1 MQEDMKAALASVV
14 EDGGEAIGMLRA
26 QLEEQGDR
34 ARKKRERARRRKRK
48 PKKRLAP
55 RLPREVSLVGRKVSG
70 TRGQGFVREV
80 FEGEFAVKWEPC
92 DGHDERVSRGLV
104 CLGEERV
111 DGEQVVGYVGRSV
124 KWEGVEGKV
133 VGYLVGAE
141 LFRVR
146 FPREVRDPQR
156 REAELGNEW
165 FLPAERVQ
173 PLFFSP
179 FSTSVNSRAH
189 ARRSPGSPDSAA

>member
-1 MQEDMKAALASVV
+1 M
-14 EDGGEAIGMLRA
+14 
-26 QLEEQGDR
+26 
-34 ARKKRERARRRKRK
+34 
-48 PKKRLAP
+48 
-55 RLPREVSLVGRKVSG
+55 VGRKVSG

-124 KWEGVEGKV
+124 EWEGVEGKV

-156 REAELGNEW
+156 REVELGNEW